1 MKNFEFLFTAWM
13 VVWAVFFVY
22 EVTVA
27 RRITQVRE
35 EIERLKQMFDAAKQG
50 YNEQAGK
57 LLHRLLTGR
66 EVVFLGDETVTIQG
80 TAGPV
85 DPSTIS

>member
-13 VVWAVFFVY
+13 VVWAIFFAY

-35 EIERLKQMFDAAKQG
+35 EIERLKQQ
-50 YNEQAGK
+50 
-57 LLHRLLTGR
+57 LSGR
-66 EVVFLGDETVTIQG
+66 
-80 TAGPV
+80 
-85 DPSTIS
+85 